1 MIRSLGNFGVER
13 LLEQTGGTAIE
24 TMENLKNFL
33 TATVEGRNFD
43 IDALDVDDLET
54 LEYDE

>member
-1 MIRSLGNFGVER
+1 MVEFANFGVER